1 MAVEANSN
9 ILLLPE
15 FSDFIPLG
23 DFMNT
28 KPRLAGQSIL
38 PFNRSRPPVKTA
50 VNGSAG
56 NSHRLQVKRSRD
68 SLHLYNPSPVFASAK
83 NTQIV
88 KHHAKK
94 VRMELEERQKE
105 IGEGMVKKL
114 REKDE
119 EIQRMKERVKSLYVE
134 NHSLRTNLEQVLAH
148 VAADERVSCPAVAPV
163 EEDAESCC
171 GSTDHGRGESSVLL
185 LPCRHLCLCTVCGSS
200 LVRCCPVCNSNMSS

>member
-9 ILLLPE
+9 LLLLPE

-23 DFMNT
+23 DFMTT

-38 PFNRSRPPVKTA
+38 PFNRSRPLKTA
-50 VNGSAG
+50 VNVGAG
-56 NSHRLQVKRSRD
+56 NSHRLQGKRSRD
-68 SLHLYNPSPVFASAK
+68 SLDLYNPSPVFASAK

-94 VRMELEERQKE
+94 LRMELDERQKGIE
-105 IGEGMVKKL
+105 EGMLKKL

-119 EIQRMKERVKSLYVE
+119 EIQRMKERVKILCVE

-148 VAADERVSCPAVAPV
+148 VAADDERVSGPAVAPV

-185 LPCRHLCLCTVCGSS
+185 LSCRRAGF
-200 LVRCCPVCNSNMSS
+200 